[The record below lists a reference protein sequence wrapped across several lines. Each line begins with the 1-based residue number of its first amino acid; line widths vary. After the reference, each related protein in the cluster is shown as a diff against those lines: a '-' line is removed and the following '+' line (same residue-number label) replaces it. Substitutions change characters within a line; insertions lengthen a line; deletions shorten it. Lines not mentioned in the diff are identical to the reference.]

1 LKSWAVSKP
10 FGNPQAMK
18 ARQNLLVD
26 DIQGREI
33 PPEKKGRKNESVMF
47 SSPPPPAGGTITIK
61 NAQIYL

>member
-1 LKSWAVSKP
+1 
-10 FGNPQAMK
+10 MK

-47 SSPPPPAGGTITIK
+47 SSPPPPAGGPVPIK
-61 NAQIYL
+61 NSQILVEKRST